1 MHGDRSGSS
10 LLISAPSQCIHT
22 TTILFL
28 EKETSP
34 SRAAENATSYLIA
47 ICSQVGVVS
56 AGSRHISRVL
66 LQDEVSN

>member
-10 LLISAPSQCIHT
+10 LLRSAPSQCIHT

-34 SRAAENATSYLIA
+34 RAAENATSYLIA

-56 AGSRHISRVL
+56 AGRRHISRVL